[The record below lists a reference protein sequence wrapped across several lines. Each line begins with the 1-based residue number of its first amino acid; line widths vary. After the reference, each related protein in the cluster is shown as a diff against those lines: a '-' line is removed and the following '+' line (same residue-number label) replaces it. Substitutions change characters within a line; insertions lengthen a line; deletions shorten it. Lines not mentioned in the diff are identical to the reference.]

1 MARDVFGDMMG
12 TCELCGTDKVVVN
25 RAKTSGAVVDVCRKC
40 IDRLGLTTMT
50 PIKSI
55 DSRQI
60 SALNNQKPNLPGRD
74 IMAKNQKELAL
85 DFGHRIRSAREK
97 RDWDQREFARRMN
110 ERLNSVQ
117 RVENGNRPS
126 DALIKKIEKVLSIE
140 LFIDVQVNETRQVTG
155 TGFRSMTIGDLY
167 DDLLSRR
174 D

>member
-1 MARDVFGDMMG
+1 
-12 TCELCGTDKVVVN
+12 
-25 RAKTSGAVVDVCRKC
+25 
-40 IDRLGLTTMT
+40 
-50 PIKSI
+50 
-55 DSRQI
+55 
-60 SALNNQKPNLPGRD
+60 
-74 IMAKNQKELAL
+74 MAKNEKELAL

-126 DALIKKIEKVLSIE
+126 DALIKKIEKVLNIV
-140 LFIDVQVNETRQVTG
+140 LFIDVLVNETRQVTG

>member
-1 MARDVFGDMMG
+1 MVTG
-12 TCELCGTDKVVVN
+12 ELCGTDNAGVN
-25 RAKTSGAVVDVCRKC
+25 RSKASGADVEVCRRC
-40 IDRLGLTTMT
+40 IDRLGLTNLT
-50 PIKSI
+50 PIKST
-55 DSRQI
+55 DSRKI
-60 SALNNQKPNLPGRD
+60 STSNNPKPNLPGRD
-74 IMAKNQKELAL
+74 IMAKNEKELAL
-85 DFGHRIRSAREK
+85 DFHQRIRSAREK

-126 DALIKKIEKVLSIE
+126 DDLIKKIEKVLSIE

-155 TGFRSMTIGDLY
+155 AGFRTMTKGELY